1 MYNDSFDARSLSIA
15 LTKMVYDIHV
25 ALLVLVQRF
34 HGNKFWFDGCDGYR
48 GKVTIVWR
56 KRWRSKKCSMIWM
69 VQWFILFWVKDLD
82 GSWVETVWQYLK
94 EKWWESN
101 SLVEGVVV
109 TRQERV
115 CGGYCDESFKRFQK
129 DWTNELTESHRGK
142 EK

>member
-1 MYNDSFDARSLSIA
+1 MILLMQDLSQSSQSH

-34 HGNKFWFDGCDGYR
+34 HGNKFWFDGYDGYR

-115 CGGYCDESFKRFQK
+115 CGGTAMKVLKGSRRIGQM
-129 DWTNELTESHRGK
+129 N
-142 EK
+142 